1 MKKRSLIIILTIVL
15 TLAAFFT
22 LIVFGDTGSP
32 GSEGDPLVTKSYVD
46 EAVSYTPVQLNAGQI
61 LIGGEGTEIILR
73 SGIATA
79 IDNGANGVS
88 DITAGADLMTG
99 ADIGLNHLLLIPRD
113 DGRGITAVTEIWVMV
128 RGNYT
133 VK

>member
-1 MKKRSLIIILTIVL
+1 MKKRTLLITFVIVL
-15 TLAAFFT
+15 AITACFTLAAF
-22 LIVFGDTGSP
+22 GDTGEP
-32 GSEGDPLVTKSYVD
+32 GSETDPIVTKSYVD
-46 EAVSYTPVQLNAGQI
+46 SAVSYTPVQLAAGQT

-88 DITAGADLMTG
+88 DITAGVDLMTG
-99 ADIGLNHLLLIPRD
+99 ADVGLNHLLLIPRN
-113 DGRGITAVTEIWVMV
+113 DGRGIAAVTEIWVMI
-128 RGNYT
+128 RGSYT